1 MPSSDGA
8 AGDGAGG
15 AALLEARGL
24 RRSFG
29 GLRVLR
35 GVDLVVRPGEAVAVA
50 GPNGAGKTTL
60 LRVLA
65 GLMRPEAGAVRVLGL
80 PVRGDGDAGRRAI
93 GFVSHQ
99 SLLYDDL
106 SLAQNLAFAAR
117 LYRLPRPAEAARAA
131 LAAAGLAQRADESPR
146 RLSRGL
152 AQRAAIARALL
163 HRPRLLLLDEPF
175 TALDAAAGERLRAE
189 LAARLAEGLGMVIVT
204 HRLGEVWALATRVA
218 VLAEGRWTCDEPR
231 QGPLE
236 AFLPRYRGLVG
247 A

>member
-8 AGDGAGG
+8 EGP
-15 AALLEARGL
+15 ALLEGRGL

-35 GVDLVVRPGEAVAVA
+35 GVDLIVHAGEAVVVA

-60 LRVLA
+60 LRLLA
-65 GLMRPEAGAVRVLGL
+65 GLMRPEAGEVRVLGRPL
-80 PVRGDGDAGRRAI
+80 RADGGEARRAI

-106 SLAQNLAFAAR
+106 TLAQNLTFTAR
-117 LYRLPRPAEAARAA
+117 LYTLPNPAAAARAA
-131 LAAAGLAQRADESPR
+131 LESAGLSSRADDSPR

-152 AQRAAIARALL
+152 TQRASIARALL
-163 HRPRLLLLDEPF
+163 HQPRVLLLDEPF
-175 TALDAAAGERLRAE
+175 TALDSAAAERLRVE
-189 LAARLAEGLGMVIVT
+189 LAGRMAAGLGMVVVT
-204 HRLGEVWALATRVA
+204 HRLSEVWGLATRVA
-218 VLAEGRWTCDEPR
+218 VLSDGRWACDEPR
-231 QGPLE
+231 SGTLE
-236 AFLPRYRGLVG
+236 GFLPRYHGLVG

>member
-8 AGDGAGG
+8 QTP
-15 AALLEARGL
+15 ALLEARGL

-35 GVDLVVRPGEAVAVA
+35 GLDLTVRPGEAVVVA

-60 LRVLA
+60 LRLLA
-65 GLMRPEAGAVRVLGL
+65 GLTRPEAGEVRVRGH
-80 PVRGDGDAGRRAI
+80 PVRGHDAAGRRDI

-106 SLAQNLAFAAR
+106 TLAQNLTFAAR
-117 LYRLPRPAEAARAA
+117 LYRLPRPAEAARQA
-131 LAAAGLAQRADESPR
+131 LERAGLTSRTDESPR
-146 RLSRGL
+146 RLSRGM

-163 HRPRLLLLDEPF
+163 HGPRLLLLDEPF
-175 TALDAAAGERLRAE
+175 TALDSASAERLRAE
-189 LAARLAEGLGMVIVT
+189 LASRLTEGLGMVIVT
-204 HRLGEVWALATRVA
+204 HRLGEVWAVATRIA
-218 VLAEGRWTCDEPR
+218 VLADGRWACDEPR
-231 QGPLE
+231 SGSLS
-236 AFLPRYRGLVG
+236 AFLGRYQGLVG

>member
-8 AGDGAGG
+8 GCP
-15 AALLEARGL
+15 ALLEARGL

-60 LRVLA
+60 LRLLA
-65 GLMRPEAGAVRVLGL
+65 GLMRPEAGEVLMLGR
-80 PVRGDGDAGRRAI
+80 PVRGGGDAGRREI

-99 SLLYDDL
+99 TLLYDDL
-106 SLAQNLAFAAR
+106 TLAQNLTFAAR
-117 LYRLPRPAEAARAA
+117 LYRLPRPADAARAA
-131 LAAAGLAQRADESPR
+131 LASAGLESRADDSPR

-163 HRPRLLLLDEPF
+163 HGPRLLLLDEPF
-175 TALDAAAGERLRAE
+175 TALDAAAGERLRAD
-189 LAARLAEGLGMVIVT
+189 LAARLTDGLGMVIVT
-204 HRLGEVWALATRVA
+204 HRLGEVWALATRIA
-218 VLAEGRWTCDEPR
+218 VLAEGRWACDEPSR
-231 QGPLE
+231 GPLE
-236 AFLPRYRGLVG
+236 AFLPRYQGLVG

>member
-1 MPSSDGA
+1 MPSSDA
-8 AGDGAGG
+8 AGGP
-15 AALLEARGL
+15 ALLDARGL

-35 GVDLVVRPGEAVAVA
+35 GVDLTVHPGEAVIVA

-60 LRVLA
+60 LRLLA
-65 GLMRPEAGAVRVLGL
+65 GLLRPEAGEVLVLGR
-80 PVRGDGDAGRRAI
+80 PVRGGGEAGRRAV

-106 SLAQNLAFAAR
+106 TLAQNFAFTAR
-117 LYRLPRPAEAARAA
+117 LYGIPMPGHVARAA
-131 LAAAGLAQRADESPR
+131 LDAAGLAARADESPR
-146 RLSRGL
+146 RLSRGR

-175 TALDAAAGERLRAE
+175 TALDAAAAGRLRAD
-189 LAARLAEGLGMVIVT
+189 LGARLAEGLGIVVVT
-204 HRLGEVWALATRVA
+204 HRLGEMWRLATRVA
-218 VLAEGRWTCDEPR
+218 VLADGHWACNERRAGD
-231 QGPLE
+231 LE
-236 AFLPRYRGLVG
+236 SFLSRYQDLVG

>member
-8 AGDGAGG
+8 EGP
-15 AALLEARGL
+15 ALLEGRGL

-35 GVDLVVRPGEAVAVA
+35 GVDLTVRAGEAVVVA

-60 LRVLA
+60 LRLLA
-65 GLMRPEAGAVRVLGL
+65 GLMRPEAGEVRVLGRPL
-80 PVRGDGDAGRRAI
+80 RADGEARRVI

-106 SLAQNLAFAAR
+106 TLAQNLTFTAR
-117 LYRLPRPAEAARAA
+117 LYTLPNPADAARAA
-131 LAAAGLAQRADESPR
+131 LESAGLSSRADDSPR

-152 AQRAAIARALL
+152 TQRASIARALL
-163 HRPRLLLLDEPF
+163 HQPRVLLLDEPF
-175 TALDAAAGERLRAE
+175 TALDAAAAERLRAE
-189 LAARLAEGLGMVIVT
+189 LAGRMAAGLGMVVVT
-204 HRLGEVWALATRVA
+204 HRLSEVWGLATRVA
-218 VLAEGRWTCDEPR
+218 VLADGRWACHEPR
-231 QGPLE
+231 SGTLE
-236 AFLPRYRGLVG
+236 AFLPRYHGLVG

>member
-8 AGDGAGG
+8 AGHP
-15 AALLEARGL
+15 LLEARGL
-24 RRSFG
+24 KRSFG

-35 GVDLVVRPGEAVAVA
+35 GLDLVLRAGEAVVVA

-65 GLMRPEAGAVRVLGL
+65 GLMRPEAGEVRVLGH
-80 PVRGDGDAGRRAI
+80 PVRGADALGRRAL

-117 LYRLPRPAEAARAA
+117 LYRLPRPGEVARRA
-131 LAAAGLAQRADESPR
+131 LETAGLAGRADESPR
-146 RLSRGL
+146 RLSRGM

-163 HRPRLLLLDEPF
+163 HGPRVLLLDEPF
-175 TALDAAAGERLRAE
+175 TALDAASADRLRAE

-204 HRLGEVWALATRVA
+204 HRLSEVWGVATRIA
-218 VLAEGRWTCDEPR
+218 VLAEGRWACDEPR
-231 QGPLE
+231 GGEL
-236 AFLPRYRGLVG
+236 ATFLPRYQGLVG

>member
-8 AGDGAGG
+8 DE

-29 GLRVLR
+29 GRRVLR
-35 GVDLVVRPGEAVAVA
+35 GVDLTVHAGEAVVVA

-60 LRVLA
+60 LRLLA
-65 GLMRPEAGAVRVLGL
+65 GLMRPTSGEVRILGRPL
-80 PVRGDGDAGRRAI
+80 RGGGEDIRRAI

-106 SLAQNLAFAAR
+106 TLAQNLAFAAR
-117 LYRLPRPAEAARAA
+117 LYALPQPGDTARAA
-131 LAAAGLAQRADESPR
+131 LQSAGLASRANDSPR

-152 AQRAAIARALL
+152 AQRASIARALL
-163 HRPRLLLLDEPF
+163 HQPRVLLLDEPF
-175 TALDAAAGERLRAE
+175 TALDPAAAERLSAE
-189 LAARLAEGLGMVIVT
+189 LAGRMAAGLGMVIVT
-204 HRLGEVWALATRVA
+204 HRLSEVWSLATRVA
-218 VLAEGRWTCDEPR
+218 VLVDGRWACDEPR
-231 QGPLE
+231 SGALE
-236 AFLPRYRGLVG
+236 AFLPRYHGLVG

>member
-8 AGDGAGG
+8 EP
-15 AALLEARGL
+15 ALLEARGL

-35 GVDLVVRPGEAVAVA
+35 GVDLTLGPGEVVVVA

-60 LRVLA
+60 LRLLA
-65 GLMRPEAGAVRVLGL
+65 GLMRPEAGEVLVLGR
-80 PVRGDGDAGRRAI
+80 PARGHDHSGRRAI

-99 SLLYDDL
+99 SMLYDDL
-106 SLAQNLAFAAR
+106 TLAQNLTFAAR
-117 LYRLPRPAEAARAA
+117 LYGLPRPAAAARAA
-131 LAAAGLAQRADESPR
+131 LESAGLAARADESPR

-152 AQRAAIARALL
+152 AQRAALARAFL
-163 HRPRLLLLDEPF
+163 HEPRVLLLDEPF
-175 TALDAAAGERLRAE
+175 TALDAAAADRLRADLAGR
-189 LAARLAEGLGMVIVT
+189 LAAGLGVVIVT

-218 VLAEGRWTCDEPR
+218 VLADGRWACDEPR
-231 QGPLE
+231 RGDVE
-236 AFLPRYRGLVG
+236 AFLPRYHGLVG

>member
-1 MPSSDGA
+1 MPSSDG
-8 AGDGAGG
+8 DGGH
-15 AALLEARGL
+15 ALLEARGL

-35 GVDLVVRPGEAVAVA
+35 GLDLVVRPGEAVVVA

-65 GLMRPEAGAVRVLGL
+65 GLMRPEAGEVRVLGH
-80 PVRGDGDAGRRAI
+80 PVRGEQAAGRCGI

-106 SLAQNLAFAAR
+106 TLTQNLAFAAR
-117 LYRLPRPAEAARAA
+117 LYGIPRPAEAARDA
-131 LAAAGLAQRADESPR
+131 LERAGLAPRADDPPR

-152 AQRAAIARALL
+152 TQRAAIARALL

-175 TALDAAAGERLRAE
+175 TALDAESAERLRSE
-189 LAARLAEGLGMVIVT
+189 LAARLAAGLGIVIVT
-204 HRLGEVWALATRVA
+204 HRLSEVWAIATRVA
-218 VLAEGRWTCDEPR
+218 VLAEGRWAADVPR
-231 QGPLE
+231 AGTLE
-236 AFLPRYRGLVG
+236 AFLPRYQGLVG

>member
-8 AGDGAGG
+8 EGP
-15 AALLEARGL
+15 ALLEGRGL

-35 GVDLVVRPGEAVAVA
+35 GVDLTVRAGEAVVVA

-60 LRVLA
+60 LRLLA
-65 GLMRPEAGAVRVLGL
+65 GLTRPEAGEVHVLGRPL
-80 PVRGDGDAGRRAI
+80 RGEGVEARRAI

-106 SLAQNLAFAAR
+106 TLAQNLTFTAR
-117 LYRLPRPAEAARAA
+117 LYTLPNPAGAARAA
-131 LAAAGLAQRADESPR
+131 LESAGLSSRSDDSPR

-152 AQRAAIARALL
+152 TQRASIARALL
-163 HRPRLLLLDEPF
+163 HQPRVLLLDEPF
-175 TALDAAAGERLRAE
+175 TALDSAAAERLRVE
-189 LAARLAEGLGMVIVT
+189 LAGRMAAGLGMVVVT
-204 HRLGEVWALATRVA
+204 HRLSEVWGLATRVA
-218 VLAEGRWTCDEPR
+218 VLADGRWACDEPR
-231 QGPLE
+231 SGTLE
-236 AFLPRYRGLVG
+236 GFLPRYHGLVG